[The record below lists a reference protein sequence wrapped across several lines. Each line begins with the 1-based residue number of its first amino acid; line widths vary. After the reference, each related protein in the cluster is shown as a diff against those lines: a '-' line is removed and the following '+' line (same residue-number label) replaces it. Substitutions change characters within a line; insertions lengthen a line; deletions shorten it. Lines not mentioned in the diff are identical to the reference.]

1 MVTRMTK
8 LARWWAAVL
17 MLLCGSV
24 FAEWKCDGEAVGLQI
39 EIIDNLQGNIYAE
52 LAEIGSDYPVDIDR
66 VERLLS
72 LLETLQ
78 GEKGKLFI
86 AENLCSEEN

>member
-1 MVTRMTK
+1 MVR
-8 LARWWAAVL
+8 APRWWAVAL
-17 MLLCGSV
+17 MLVCGSV
-24 FAEWKCDGEAVGLQI
+24 LAEWECDGESVGLQI

-52 LAEIGSDYPVDIDR
+52 LAEIGSDYPVNIDR

-78 GEKGKLFI
+78 GEKGKLII
-86 AENLCSEEN
+86 AENLCPEKS